1 MSEAA
6 LVTETPSGIR
16 VVSESVPAVRSVAL
30 GMWIRT
36 GSRDEDVAEAGVS
49 HFLEHLL
56 FKGTPNHTAIE
67 ISEVLDGMGAY
78 FNAFTGKEVT
88 NLHAR
93 FLDIHLDDA
102 FGLLGEM
109 LLEST
114 FPDIDSERQ
123 VVIEEIAMYDDE
135 PASKVHDLLS
145 HAVFG
150 DSPIG
155 RPIIG
160 RAEVISSI
168 PVGDIRAYH
177 EAKYTAPNIVIS
189 AAGNID
195 HDRLLELASKLEP
208 GTGSRNP
215 TGETPRPRSGETVF
229 ESKETEQFH
238 VCFGTPSINRSD
250 ERRFALAVLDSLLGG
265 SSSSR
270 LFREIREERGL
281 AYSVGTYA
289 EQFTDAGV
297 FAVHTGTRTENI
309 ELVCEL
315 IGKEIRKLLEEGV
328 PETELERAREHVKGR
343 LVLSEESNAARMN
356 RIGRAVLHEMPI
368 LTLDEMLA
376 RVDAVTAADVGDL
389 SSQLFSGQVLD
400 AAAIGPDEDRFRAAV
415 GELQGVLAA

>member
-16 VVSESVPAVRSVAL
+16 VVSEAVPAVRSVAL

-56 FKGTPNHTAIE
+56 FKGTPTHSAIE
-67 ISEVLDGMGAY
+67 ISETLDGMGAY

-88 NLHAR
+88 SLHAR
-93 FLDIHLDDA
+93 FLDNHLDEA

-145 HAVFG
+145 KAVFG

-168 PVGDIRAYH
+168 SVDDIRAYH
-177 EAKYTAPNIVIS
+177 ADKYTAPNIVIS
-189 AAGNID
+189 AAGSVD
-195 HDRLLELASKLEP
+195 HDRLVELAARLAP
-208 GTGSRNP
+208 GAGSGNEI
-215 TGETPRPRSGETVF
+215 ETAPPARSGETVF

-238 VCFGTPSINRSD
+238 VCFGTPSISRSD

-289 EQFTDAGV
+289 EQLTDTGV
-297 FAVHTGTRTENI
+297 FAIHTGTRTENI

-315 IGKEIRKLLEEGV
+315 IGKEVNKLLDAGV
-328 PETELERAREHVKGR
+328 PEEELERAREHVKGR

-356 RIGRAVLHEMPI
+356 RIGRAVLHDMPI

-376 RVDAVTAADVGDL
+376 RVDAVTGSDIDQLA
-389 SSQLFSGQVLD
+389 SELFSGRVLD
-400 AAAIGPDEDRFRAAV
+400 AAAIGPDEERFRSAV
-415 GELQGVLAA
+415 GELQGALSA

>member
-16 VVSESVPAVRSVAL
+16 VVSEAVPAVRSVAL
-30 GMWIRT
+30 GMWIRA
-36 GSRDEDVAEAGVS
+36 GSRDEEVAEAGVS

-56 FKGTPNHTAIE
+56 FKGTPNFSAIE
-67 ISEVLDGMGAY
+67 ISETLDGMGAY

-93 FLDIHLDDA
+93 FLDVHLEKA

-114 FPDIDSERQ
+114 FPDIDSERE

-135 PASKVHDLLS
+135 PSSKVHDLLS
-145 HAVFG
+145 RAVFG
-150 DSPIG
+150 DSPVG

-160 RAEVISSI
+160 RAEVISAI
-168 PVGDIRAYH
+168 PVEDIRAYH
-177 EAKYTAPNIVIS
+177 ASKYTAPNIVIS
-189 AAGNID
+189 AAGSVD
-195 HDRLLELASKLEP
+195 HDRLVELASRLEP
-208 GTGSRNP
+208 GSGTKNP
-215 TGETPRPRSGETVF
+215 IGQPPADRTGETLF

-238 VCFGTPSINRSD
+238 ICFGTPSINRSD

-289 EQFTDAGV
+289 EQLTDSGV
-297 FAVHTGTRTENI
+297 FAIHTGTRADNVEV
-309 ELVCEL
+309 VCEL
-315 IGKEIRKLLEEGV
+315 IGVEVRKLIDHGV
-328 PETELERAREHVKGR
+328 PEEELERAREHVKGR

-356 RIGRAVLHEMPI
+356 RIGRSVLHEMPI

-376 RVDAVTAADVGDL
+376 RVDAVTGSDIAELV
-389 SSQLFSGQVLD
+389 SELFGERSLD
-400 AAAIGPDEDRFRAAV
+400 AAAIGPDQDRFLSAASS
-415 GELQGVLAA
+415 LQETLAA

>member
-16 VVSESVPAVRSVAL
+16 VVSETVPAVRSVAL

-36 GSRDEDVAEAGVS
+36 GSRDEDLSEAGVS

-56 FKGTPNHTAIE
+56 FKGTPNHSAIE
-67 ISEVLDGMGAY
+67 ISEILDGMGAY

-88 NLHAR
+88 SLHAR
-93 FLDIHLDDA
+93 FLDLHLDDA
-102 FGLLGEM
+102 FDLLGEM

-114 FPDIDSERQ
+114 FPEIDSERQ

-145 HAVFG
+145 QAVFG

-168 PVGDIRAYH
+168 PVDEIKAYH
-177 EAKYTAPNIVIS
+177 DRMYTAPNLVIS
-189 AAGNID
+189 AAGNVD
-195 HDRLLELASKLEP
+195 HERLVELAARLEP
-208 GTGSRNP
+208 SDGEPNPIVGSPEAR
-215 TGETPRPRSGETVF
+215 TGEAVF
-229 ESKETEQFH
+229 EAKETEQFH
-238 VCFGTPSINRSD
+238 LCFGTPSISRSD

-297 FAVHTGTRTENI
+297 FAIHTGTRSDNI
-309 ELVCEL
+309 ETVCEL
-315 IGKEIRKLLEEGV
+315 IGKEISKLLAAGV
-328 PETELERAREHVKGR
+328 PEDELERAREHVKGR

-356 RIGRAVLHEMPI
+356 RIGRAVIHDMPI
-368 LTLDEMLA
+368 LTLDEMLG
-376 RVDAVTAADVGDL
+376 RVDSVTGQDIDELA
-389 SSQLFSGQVLD
+389 SELFSGGVLD
-400 AAAIGPDEDRFRAAV
+400 AAAIGPDEERFRASCA
-415 GELQGVLAA
+415 ELQGALTA

>member
-6 LVTETPSGIR
+6 LVTETPSGLR
-16 VVSESVPAVRSVAL
+16 VVSETVPAVRSVAL

-36 GSRDEDVAEAGVS
+36 GSRDETVAEAGVS

-56 FKGTPNHTAIE
+56 FKGTPNHTAVE
-67 ISEVLDGMGAY
+67 ISEILDGMGAY

-93 FLDIHLDDA
+93 FLDAHLEEA
-102 FGLLGEM
+102 FDLLGEM
-109 LLEST
+109 LLQPT
-114 FPDIDSERQ
+114 FPEIDSERQ

-145 HAVFG
+145 RSVFG
-150 DSPIG
+150 DSPVG

-168 PVGDIRAYH
+168 SVEDIRRYH
-177 EAKYTAPNIVIS
+177 ASKYTAPNLVIS
-189 AAGNID
+189 AAGNVD
-195 HDRLLELASKLEP
+195 HDALVELATRLEP
-208 GTGSRNP
+208 GPGTTNEIGP
-215 TGETPRPRSGETVF
+215 MPVVQSGESVF

-238 VCFGTPSINRSD
+238 VCFGTPSISRSD

-289 EQFTDAGV
+289 EQYTDSGV
-297 FAVHTGTRTENI
+297 FAIHTGTRAENI
-309 ELVCEL
+309 EVVCDL
-315 IGKEIRKLLEEGV
+315 IGTEVRKLLEQGV
-328 PETELERAREHVKGR
+328 PPEEIERAREHVKGR
-343 LVLSEESNAARMN
+343 LVLSEESTAARMN
-356 RIGRAVLHEMPI
+356 RIGRAILHDMPI

-376 RVDAVTAADVGDL
+376 RIEAVTAGDL
-389 SSQLFSGQVLD
+389 AELADELFAGRPLD
-400 AAAIGPDEDRFRAAV
+400 SAAIGPDEARFSSAV
-415 GELQGVLAA
+415 EQLQGVLAA

>member
-6 LVTETPSGIR
+6 LVTDTPSGIR
-16 VVSESVPAVRSVAL
+16 VVSEAVPAVRSVAL

-36 GSRDEDVAEAGVS
+36 GSRDEDVPEAGVS

-67 ISEVLDGMGAY
+67 ISETLDGMGAY

-93 FLDIHLDDA
+93 FLDSHLEDA
-102 FGLLGEM
+102 FDLLGEM

-135 PASKVHDLLS
+135 PASKVHDLLAE
-145 HAVFG
+145 AVFG

-168 PVGDIRAYH
+168 SVDDIKAYH
-177 EAKYTAPNIVIS
+177 ARKYTAPNLVVS
-189 AAGNID
+189 AAGNVD
-195 HDRLLELASKLEP
+195 HERLVELVSRLEP
-208 GTGSRNP
+208 G
-215 TGETPRPRSGETVF
+215 SGEPNPILGPHEARTGATVF
-229 ESKETEQFH
+229 EAKETEQFH
-238 VCFGTPSINRSD
+238 LCFGTPSICRSD

-289 EQFTDAGV
+289 EQFTDSGL
-297 FAVHTGTRTENI
+297 FAIHTGTRTENI
-309 ELVCEL
+309 ETVCDL
-315 IGKEIRKLLEEGV
+315 IGKEIRKLLASGV
-328 PETELERAREHVKGR
+328 PEDELERAREHVKGR
-343 LVLSEESNAARMN
+343 LVLSEESTAARMN
-356 RIGRAVLHEMPI
+356 RIGRAVIHDMPI

-376 RVDAVTAADVGDL
+376 RVDAVSARDIDL
-389 SSQLFSGQVLD
+389 LATELFSGSVLD
-400 AAAIGPDEDRFRAAV
+400 AAAVGPDEERFRSAV
-415 GELQGVLAA
+415 AELQGALAS

>member
-1 MSEAA
+1 VSEAA

-16 VVSESVPAVRSVAL
+16 VVSEAVPAVRSVAL

-36 GSRDEDVAEAGVS
+36 GSRDEDIAEAGVS

-56 FKGTPNHTAIE
+56 FKGTPNYSAVE

-93 FLDIHLDDA
+93 FLDSHLDEA
-102 FGLLGEM
+102 FSLLGEM

-135 PASKVHDLLS
+135 PASKVHDLFS
-145 HAVFG
+145 QAVFG
-150 DSPIG
+150 DEPLG

-168 PVGDIRAYH
+168 SVDEIRKYH
-177 EAKYTAPNIVIS
+177 SARYTAPNIVIS

-195 HDRLLELASKLEP
+195 HERLVELASSLSPGSGASNEINSVPEP
-208 GTGSRNP
+208 NA
-215 TGETPRPRSGETVF
+215 GEVVF
-229 ESKETEQFH
+229 EGKETEQFH
-238 VCFGTPSINRSD
+238 VCFGTPSIKRSD

-281 AYSVGTYA
+281 AYSVGTYS
-289 EQFTDAGV
+289 EQFTDSGV
-297 FAVHTGTRTENI
+297 FAIHTGTRSENI
-309 ELVCEL
+309 EVVCEL
-315 IGKEIRKLLEEGV
+315 IGKEVSKLLESGV
-328 PETELERAREHVKGR
+328 PDEELERAREHVKGR
-343 LVLSEESNAARMN
+343 LVLSEESTAARMN
-356 RIGRAVLHEMPI
+356 RIGRAVLHDMPI
-368 LTLDEMLA
+368 LTLDEMIG
-376 RVDAVTAADVGDL
+376 RVDAVTGKDIDGLA
-389 SSQLFSGQVLD
+389 QELFGGRALD
-400 AAAIGPDEDRFRAAV
+400 AAAIGPDEERFRSSA
-415 GELQGVLAA
+415 GDLQEALA

>member
-16 VVSESVPAVRSVAL
+16 VVSEAVPAVRSVAL

-36 GSRDEDVAEAGVS
+36 GSRDEEVAEAGVS

-56 FKGTPNHTAIE
+56 FKGTPNHSAVE
-67 ISEVLDGMGAY
+67 ISEMLDGMGAY

-93 FLDIHLDDA
+93 FLDVHLEEA
-102 FGLLGEM
+102 FDLLGEM
-109 LLEST
+109 LLEPT

-145 HAVFG
+145 RAVFG
-150 DSPIG
+150 DSPVG

-160 RAEVISSI
+160 RAEVISTI
-168 PVGDIRAYH
+168 PVEDIRAYH
-177 EAKYTAPNIVIS
+177 SAKYTAANLVIS
-189 AAGNID
+189 AAGNIE
-195 HDRLLELASKLEP
+195 HDRLVELASRLEP
-208 GTGSRNP
+208 GAGDANP
-215 TGETPRPRSGETVF
+215 TGDPPVARTGETVF

-289 EQFTDAGV
+289 EQFTDSGV
-297 FAVHTGTRTENI
+297 FAIHTGTRAENI
-309 ELVCEL
+309 ETVCEL
-315 IGKEIRKLLEEGV
+315 IGTEVQKLLDSGV
-328 PETELERAREHVKGR
+328 PGGELERAREHVKGR

-356 RIGRAVLHEMPI
+356 RIGRAVLHDMPI

-376 RVDAVTAADVGDL
+376 RVDEVTSDDL
-389 SSQLFSGQVLD
+389 SGLASDLFADRVLN
-400 AAAIGPDEDRFRAAV
+400 AASIGPDEERFRSAV
-415 GELQGVLAA
+415 SGLQESLAG